1 MPNRL
6 LRANELGGKP
16 ENRSVS
22 PTVETIFAGVKILLP
37 SARSARSSMIAG
49 WTLVPR
55 KAADAPATDRL

>member
-6 LRANELGGKP
+6 PRANELGGKP

-22 PTVETIFAGVKILLP
+22 PTVETIFAEVKISLP

-49 WTLVPR
+49 WTLVPS
-55 KAADAPATDRL
+55 KAADAPAMERL